1 MSLSRATTSS
11 QLVEAAISS
20 ELYEEVLSGRTTRE
34 RKLAVCSGSAG
45 LAPAE
50 RAELLAVLSE
60 DADNAVR
67 ERAEN
72 ALLSQSVD
80 AFAAA
85 LAGEAPAPQ
94 LFRYCGQNLA
104 DKPAIAVALLKSPR
118 CPVQFLTS
126 AVRALPTSVVQE
138 FMQDLDLLSSNRALV
153 AALVGSPSL
162 TVEQRQQ
169 LEELLAD
176 KVETEAAFAE
186 AVGDID
192 TTSEQRATL
201 LQRLA
206 GMRIVERVQ
215 LALKG
220 NREERMALIR
230 DPCKVVQRA
239 VLQSSRLTDREV
251 ETFAS
256 MASLTDEI
264 LRVIA
269 NSRKFRR
276 NYSVVMNLMNNPKTP
291 IDITLHILPSITAP
305 DLKKLATNRN
315 VAETLRSAAMRLQ
328 AQRTQVRD

>member
-1 MSLSRATTSS
+1 M
-11 QLVEAAISS
+11 
-20 ELYEEVLSGRTTRE
+20 
-34 RKLAVCSGSAG
+34 AVCSGSAG
-45 LAPAE
+45 LASAE

-60 DADNAVR
+60 DADEAIR

-72 ALLSQSVD
+72 ALLSQSTD

-85 LAGEAPAPQ
+85 LAGEAPAAQ
-94 LFRYCGQNLA
+94 LFRYCGKNLA
-104 DKPAIAVALLKSPR
+104 DKPAIAVALIKSPR

-126 AVRALPTSVVQE
+126 AAKALPTSAVQE
-138 FMQDLDLLSSNRALV
+138 LMQDLDRLSSNRALTS
-153 AALVGSPSL
+153 ALMGSSSL

-169 LEELLAD
+169 LEELLTD
-176 KVETEAAFAE
+176 KAESESAFAE
-186 AVGDID
+186 AVGDVDIPA
-192 TTSEQRATL
+192 EQRATL

-206 GMRIVERVQ
+206 GMRVVERVQ

-276 NYSVVMNLMNNPKTP
+276 NYSVVINLMNNPKTP
-291 IDITLHILPSITAP
+291 VDITLHMLPNITAP
-305 DLKKLATNRN
+305 DLKKLASNRN
-315 VAETLRSAAMRLQ
+315 VSETLRTAAMRLQ
-328 AQRTQVRD
+328 VQRAQVRD